1 MFIFKILMTSV
12 VTFFVYLNCVMA
24 DDLEDRVKEL
34 EAKLAELQNKGS
46 ESSDNAS
53 GSTKIYG
60 NEFNPSIGIIL
71 NGRYNNFSAK
81 TSEMPGFARGEEG
94 ERGREGILIDE
105 SELNF
110 SSFIDDK
117 FYGSLTAAIVR
128 EDGSDKVE
136 LEEAYIQ
143 TTPDFN
149 FPTGMSLKAG
159 RAFWTL
165 GYLNEHHVHADD
177 FADRPLPYGV
187 YLNKGFNDDGA
198 EITYLLP
205 IDYYAE
211 IGGGVFRGDDF
222 PMGGSDGE
230 SFGGFST
237 FARIGGDIDQNQ
249 NWRIGAYYVNGKNP
263 SGRKGNEDAITFK
276 GDSDLYV
283 ADFRYTAAP
292 TGNSREREYI
302 LQGEFFARNEDGTY
316 NTGSGDKTFN
326 GTSYG
331 WYAQG
336 IVKYNARWRSGI
348 RYSQMEAPGVPTALI
363 GTDLD
368 SKGFDPHSVSI
379 MTDWTN
385 SEFSRIRWQ
394 FNREELSSGVS
405 DNQYI
410 IQYIVSIGAHGAH
423 KF

>member
-1 MFIFKILMTSV
+1 MFIFKTFMTV
-12 VTFFVYLNCVMA
+12 AVTFFVYSNCVLA
-24 DDLEDRVKEL
+24 EDLEDRVKDL
-34 EAKLAELQNKGS
+34 EAKLAELEKKGS
-46 ESSDNAS
+46 TSSNNIS
-53 GSTKIYG
+53 ENTKIYG

-149 FPTGMSLKAG
+149 FPDGMSLKAG

-198 EITYLLP
+198 EITYTLP
-205 IDYYAE
+205 TDYYAE

-230 SFGGFST
+230 SFGNYIFSSASWCVCS
-237 FARIGGDIDQNQ
+237 FC
-249 NWRIGAYYVNGKNP
+249 
-263 SGRKGNEDAITFK
+263 
-276 GDSDLYV
+276 
-283 ADFRYTAAP
+283 
-292 TGNSREREYI
+292 
-302 LQGEFFARNEDGTY
+302 
-316 NTGSGDKTFN
+316 
-326 GTSYG
+326 
-331 WYAQG
+331 
-336 IVKYNARWRSGI
+336 
-348 RYSQMEAPGVPTALI
+348 
-363 GTDLD
+363 
-368 SKGFDPHSVSI
+368 
-379 MTDWTN
+379 
-385 SEFSRIRWQ
+385 
-394 FNREELSSGVS
+394 
-405 DNQYI
+405 
-410 IQYIVSIGAHGAH
+410 
-423 KF
+423 